1 MRATTGEH
9 GVAMVWAMLA
19 VLLVSALGAG
29 LILTSSTETMI
40 ASNFRDGVEARY
52 AADAM
57 MARAIDLL
65 VRLPNWVEPI
75 TGLTR
80 SALVD
85 GNLVG
90 ARTLPDGS
98 TIDLIQAVNLA
109 NCQKTIACAPADLS
123 AVTRDRPWGANNP
136 RWQPF
141 AYGPLGDVL
150 RTPSG
155 VASPFFVLLLIADD
169 PTGSHQRPPAG
180 GMDAPWWEGVAL
192 RAEAFGPRGAHQV
205 VEVVAGRTVDGS
217 DDERDYN
224 PEAGPSAMKILS
236 WREVR

>member
-1 MRATTGEH
+1 MSGAAGER

-40 ASNFRDGVEARY
+40 ASHFRDAVEARY
-52 AADAM
+52 AAEAM
-57 MARAIDLL
+57 IARAIDLL
-65 VRLPNWVEPI
+65 ATVPDWAEPI
-75 TGLTR
+75 AGLTR

-85 GNLVG
+85 GELVG
-90 ARTLPDGS
+90 ARTLRDGS
-98 TIDLIQAVNLA
+98 SIDLVQAVNLA
-109 NCQKTIACAPADLS
+109 NCQKAIACAPADLS
-123 AVTRDRPWGANNP
+123 AVTDDRPWGANNP

-150 RTPSG
+150 AAAG
-155 VASPFFVLLLIADD
+155 GIDSPFFVLLLIADD
-169 PTGSHQRPPAG
+169 PTGSHQRLPAAG
-180 GMDAPWWEGVAL
+180 ADGPWWEGVAL

-205 VEVVAGRTVDGS
+205 VEVVAGRTVEGGGA
-217 DDERDYN
+217 EKDYN
-224 PEAGPSAMKILS
+224 PEAGRSAMKILS

>member
-1 MRATTGEH
+1 MNGTAGEH

-40 ASNFRDGVEARY
+40 ASHFRDGVDARY

-65 VRLPNWVEPI
+65 ASLPDWVEPI
-75 TGLTR
+75 AGLTR

-85 GNLVG
+85 GELAG
-90 ARTLPDGS
+90 ARTLQDGS
-98 TIDLIQAVNLA
+98 TIDLVQAVNLA
-109 NCQKTIACAPADLS
+109 NCQKTIPCAPADLS
-123 AVTRDRPWGANNP
+123 ALTADRPWGANNP

-141 AYGPLGDVL
+141 AFGPLGDVL
-150 RTPSG
+150 RTASG
-155 VASPFFVLLLIADD
+155 IDSPFFVLLLVADD
-169 PTGSHQRPPAG
+169 PTGSHQRLPAF
-180 GMDAPWWEGVAL
+180 GMEAPRWEGIAL

-205 VEVVAGRTVDGS
+205 IEVVAGRTVDGGG
-217 DDERDYN
+217 DEKDYN

>member
-1 MRATTGEH
+1 
-9 GVAMVWAMLA
+9 MVWAMLA

-40 ASNFRDGVEARY
+40 ASHFRDAVEARY

-65 VRLPNWVEPI
+65 ANLPDWSEPI
-75 TGLTR
+75 AGLAR
-80 SALVD
+80 SAIVD
-85 GNLVG
+85 GELAG
-90 ARTLPDGS
+90 ARTLRDGS
-98 TIDLIQAVNLA
+98 RLDLVQAVNLA

-123 AVTRDRPWGANNP
+123 AVTGDRPWGANNP

-150 RTPSG
+150 RTAGGIDSPSRAAAHRG
-155 VASPFFVLLLIADD
+155 R
-169 PTGSHQRPPAG
+169 PTGSHRHLPAAG
-180 GMDAPWWEGVAL
+180 SDAPWWEGLAL

-205 VEVVAGRTVDGS
+205 VEVVAGRTVESGG
-217 DDERDYN
+217 DEKDYN

>member
-1 MRATTGEH
+1 MSGTAGEN

-40 ASNFRDGVEARY
+40 ASHFRDAVQARY

-65 VRLPNWVEPI
+65 ATLPNWVEPI

-85 GNLVG
+85 GELVG

-98 TIDLIQAVNLA
+98 PIDLVQAVNLA
-109 NCQKTIACAPADLS
+109 NCQKTIACAPDDLS
-123 AVTRDRPWGANNP
+123 VVTVERPWSANNP

-150 RTPSG
+150 RTAG
-155 VASPFFVLLLIADD
+155 GIDSPFFVLLLIADD
-169 PTGSHQRPPAG
+169 PAGSHQHPPAAG
-180 GMDAPWWEGVAL
+180 LDAPWWEGVAL

-205 VEVVAGRTVDGS
+205 VEVVAGRSVGGS
-217 DDERDYN
+217 DDKKDYN
-224 PEAGPSAMKILS
+224 PEAGPSAMRILS

>member
-1 MRATTGEH
+1 MRGAAGEH

-40 ASNFRDGVEARY
+40 ASHFRDAVEARY

-65 VRLPNWVEPI
+65 ASLPDWAGPI
-75 TGLTR
+75 AGLTR
-80 SALVD
+80 SAIVD
-85 GNLVG
+85 GELAG
-90 ARTLPDGS
+90 ARTLRDGS
-98 TIDLIQAVNLA
+98 RIDLVQAVNLA
-109 NCQKTIACAPADLS
+109 NCQKAIACAPADLS
-123 AVTRDRPWGANNP
+123 SVTGDRPWGANNP

-141 AYGPLGDVL
+141 AFGPLGDVL
-150 RTPSG
+150 PTAG
-155 VASPFFVLLLIADD
+155 GIDSPFFVLLLIADD
-169 PTGSHQRPPAG
+169 PTGSHQRLPAAG
-180 GMDAPWWEGVAL
+180 SDAPWWEGVSL

-205 VEVVAGRTVDGS
+205 VEVVAGRTVEGGG
-217 DDERDYN
+217 DEKDYN

>member
-1 MRATTGEH
+1 MSGAAGEK

-19 VLLVSALGAG
+19 VLLVSSLGAG

-40 ASNFRDGVEARY
+40 ASHFRDGVEARY

-65 VRLPNWVEPI
+65 ASLPDWVEPI
-75 TGLTR
+75 AGLTR

-85 GNLVG
+85 GGLGGV
-90 ARTLPDGS
+90 RTMPDGS
-98 TIDLIQAVNLA
+98 TIDLVQAVNLA

-123 AVTRDRPWGANNP
+123 AVTGDRPWGANNP

-141 AYGPLGDVL
+141 AYAPLGDVL
-150 RTPSG
+150 RTASG
-155 VASPFFVLLLIADD
+155 IDSPFFVLLLIADD
-169 PTGSHQRPPAG
+169 PAGSHQRPRAA

-192 RAEAFGPRGAHQV
+192 RAEAFGPHGAHQV

-217 DDERDYN
+217 DDEKDYN